1 MGKLK
6 NLTIVF
12 DGNVDVF
19 SPGDVIRGQVIL
31 LIEADTERGL
41 DNIKGIWLRFIG
53 GARIACQS
61 GNAGTKDEGYFDTTQ
76 ILFGTGPDTTDVRS
90 LNIAPGQQV
99 FPFAIR
105 LPDKLLPV
113 AFEEQLGCVRYQ
125 VKATLSLIR
134 SLRNYKE
141 YRTEKYF
148 SVIGPAVDLN
158 TISGLK
164 MPMTCDVT
172 TRGWFGLG
180 PPVATLS
187 LTMPKQGYVPG
198 ESVNLTGR
206 IDNRKGDDQFSIR
219 VKLIQEIQFS
229 FPTSPIYVER
239 VLAKIDSKVICPKG
253 RISNFTI
260 GPLRI
265 PPVPSS
271 GLPGCDLINIEY
283 FILCKDRK
291 FTLTIG
297 TVPLRNAGTS
307 RRRVP
312 RTTDRTRTPSAPPEE
327 LDDDAPPSYE
337 QVVSVTDR
345 IAYEMTKEDFQSE
358 GEFLP
363 RYTYFARMGD
373 FAFASHR

>member
-125 VKATLSLIR
+125 
-134 SLRNYKE
+134 
-141 YRTEKYF
+141 
-148 SVIGPAVDLN
+148 
-158 TISGLK
+158 